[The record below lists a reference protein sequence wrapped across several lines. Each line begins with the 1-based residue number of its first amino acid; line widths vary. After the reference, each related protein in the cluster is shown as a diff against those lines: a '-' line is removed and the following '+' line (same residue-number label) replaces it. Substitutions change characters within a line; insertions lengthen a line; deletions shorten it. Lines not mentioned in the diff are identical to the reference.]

1 MKNDLSIA
9 VVGGGVAGITA
20 SFLLQEKH
28 KVTLFEKND
37 YVGGHTHTVTLDSG
51 PDQGLRIDTGFI
63 VMNDK
68 TYPSFSQLLSRLKVK
83 IEKTDM
89 SFSYYCKETGLQY
102 GTSSLD
108 SIMAQRK
115 NILNPAYWK
124 FLLEIMRF
132 FRTARRALVQGSL
145 GRVTL
150 EEFIREQKFS
160 HRFRDE
166 FLLPMSAAIWSA
178 SDREMGQFPMESFA
192 RFYENHGLLSVSDH
206 PQWYFVKGGSRSY
219 VEAFL
224 NQFPGDVYAGA
235 PVQSIRRRDKGITLT
250 LSDGTRK
257 DFDAVVIAAHADEA
271 LGLLEDPSPDE
282 ERLLSPWRYSNNR
295 VILHTDTS
303 LLPTNIRARA
313 SWNTIREPGHRST
326 LPVTV
331 TYDMTRLQN
340 LDTNI
345 TYCVTLNPVRPIP
358 QKHIIAS
365 MLFTHPVFDFSA
377 MDTQSGLPGLNG
389 QRNTWFCGSY
399 FAYGFHED
407 AVHSS
412 VQLGRDFGVDL

>member
-1 MKNDLSIA
+1 MKDHLSMA

-20 SFLLQEKH
+20 SFLLQDKH
-28 KVTLFEKND
+28 EVTLFEKND
-37 YVGGHTHTVTLDSG
+37 YVGGHTHTVTLASG
-51 PDQGLRIDTGFI
+51 PDQGLRVDTGFI
-63 VMNDK
+63 VMNDR
-68 TYPSFSQLLSRLKVK
+68 TYPLFTRLLSRLKVK
-83 IEKTDM
+83 REETDM
-89 SFSYYCKETGLQY
+89 SFSYYCKGTGLQY
-102 GTSSLD
+102 GSSSLN
-108 SIMAQRK
+108 SILAQRK
-115 NILNPAYWK
+115 NIVNPVYWK
-124 FLLEIMRF
+124 FLFEITRF
-132 FRTARRALVQGSL
+132 FKTVRRSLVEGSL

-150 EEFIREQKFS
+150 GEFIREQGFS
-160 HRFRDE
+160 NRLRDQ

-178 SDREMGQFPMESFA
+178 SDRDMGRFPMEAFA
-192 RFYENHGLLSVSDH
+192 RFYENHGLLSVGDH

-219 VEAFL
+219 VDAFL
-224 NQFPGDVYAGA
+224 NQFPGDVCTGA
-235 PVQSIRRRDKGITLT
+235 PVKFIQRKDDGITLT

-271 LGLLEDPSPDE
+271 LQLLEDPSSE
-282 ERLLSPWRYSNNR
+282 EKRLLSPWRYSKNR

-326 LPVTV
+326 FPVTV

-340 LDTNI
+340 LDTNT
-345 TYCVTLNPVRPIP
+345 TYCVTLNPARPIP
-358 QKHIIAS
+358 DRHILAS

-377 MDTQSGLPGLNG
+377 MDTQTGLPDLNG

-407 AVHSS
+407 AVRSA
-412 VQLGRDFGVDL
+412 VQVGRHFGVDL